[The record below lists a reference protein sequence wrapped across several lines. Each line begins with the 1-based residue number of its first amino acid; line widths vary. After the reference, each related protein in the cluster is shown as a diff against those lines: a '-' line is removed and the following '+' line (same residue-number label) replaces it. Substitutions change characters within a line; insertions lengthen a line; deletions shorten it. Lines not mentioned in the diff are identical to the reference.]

1 MKKEQLLL
9 VEDDRDLN
17 HLVKE
22 FLEKE
27 GFNVTSV
34 FDGQEAIKEISTTKY
49 DLLILDIMIPIIDG
63 LTVLKKLR
71 SNSYIPVI
79 ILSAKDADTDKIIG
93 LGLGADDYVTKPFNI
108 DILLAR
114 IKAQLRRNSYMEEYK
129 LDNKKVF
136 KHGKLHLNL
145 ENYKIYVDG
154 QETNLTNKEFELLKL
169 LMLHPN
175 KVYTKSQIYQEVWRE
190 EYMQDESTV
199 QVHIRRLRKKIEA
212 DPANPVYIKTI
223 WGIGY
228 KLGEIS

>member
-169 LMLHPN
+169 LMLNPN

-212 DPANPVYIKTI
+212 APANPVYIKTI